1 MSVQKS
7 KVMDSLNLIEV
18 SSLLY
23 LSNSNSYLCWCDDCS
38 DCGCDNDYGCSCDS
52 DYCSCEND
60 YEGCSAGDG
69 CGCDGDVDECIGSG
83 QD

>member
-1 MSVQKS
+1 MI
-7 KVMDSLNLIEV
+7 VMDALHLIEV

-23 LSNSNSYLCWCDDCS
+23 LGNSNSDICWCDDCS
-38 DCGCDNDYGCSCDS
+38 CDSDYGCNCDG

-60 YEGCSAGDG
+60 HDGCSAGDG